1 MDKFNFCGKIALGR
15 ESDKFHPVDRRE
27 FQSGWMNT
35 TVKFNC
41 ISGMNR
47 ILCMAQ
53 GGKWKVDNKN
63 IIKTYS
69 KSTTDENGKTIKG
82 EVIDIP
88 WSKRFDPDEISKV
101 AGFRKFTCDTGDT
114 KMRYKF
120 QDLVDA
126 FENGNVTDEMMEQ
139 VGIDNEADA
148 KAALEKS
155 QAKKRVFLSE
165 YDFVE
170 HLVKVLQSGKYKDRL
185 FYISG
190 NYDVQY
196 NPDKQQFYT
205 NYHVN
210 RVVLAPDDAE
220 PNTELK
226 IDYFFGEDAWDDSQ
240 RDENGKCYVNGWVSY
255 YDNNLKCNGFKPTVI
270 AIKEAN
276 EKALN
281 RLKTKFN
288 IDDGIKQIGLTLMV
302 IEGAERVEITL
313 DMLSEEERE
322 DIECGLLDFE
332 EVKRSMNNSVVG
344 DRVSE
349 LRFIELTPKKNVVQ
363 DTIYTVED
371 MHPAMAKQEDEVMD
385 IFSDDDDD
393 L

>member
-114 KMRYKF
+114 KMRYKL

-220 PNTELK
+220 ASTELK
-226 IDYFFGEDAWDDSQ
+226 MDFFFGEDAWDDSQ

-385 IFSDDDDD
+385 IFSDDDDE

>member
-47 ILCMAQ
+47 ILCMVQ

-114 KMRYKF
+114 KMRYKL

-165 YDFVE
+165 WDFAE

-220 PNTELK
+220 ASTELK
-226 IDYFFGEDAWDDSQ
+226 MDFFFGEDAWDDS
-240 RDENGKCYVNGWVSY
+240 RYEENGKCYVNGWVSY

-270 AIKEAN
+270 TIKEDN
-276 EKALN
+276 EKKLNALK
-281 RLKTKFN
+281 RKFN
-288 IDDGIKQIGLTLMV
+288 IDDGIKQIGLTLKV

-385 IFSDDDDD
+385 IFSDDDDE